1 MGRHYHSV
9 GSRTRPPPS
18 RQRYL
23 VRVRSLVGR
32 IVRIGQVRV
41 PGSTR
46 FACAC
51 DVTETTTAQPLQAMA
66 FFGRKKLTVGL
77 DVGSGL
83 VKAVV
88 IDHTSGSPELTKVVI
103 TPLNDTAIVEGEVMD
118 HSIVSDAIRQT
129 LEATGVKTKHVVA
142 AVGGRDVI
150 VKKISIE
157 RVKEAQARELMRWE
171 AEQHVPFDME
181 SVELDFQ
188 ILDPDADGLEM
199 SVLLVAAKR
208 DLVEAKRHLLDDA
221 GTPPTVIDVD
231 AFALHN
237 AFEMSHPDAMSGTVA
252 LLNIGNEATNL
263 NILDEGVPI
272 LTRDLTVGT
281 RRFREDLQRDH
292 GSSGEEAE
300 AMLRGYDRTMALDE
314 VVRMRGEE
322 LAVGMERAA
331 TFLATSSRNF
341 GQIRAVY
348 VCGGGARV
356 PGLLPWLSERLRM
369 PVQLANPLARLT
381 VREGAME
388 FLSTDEVSPLLM
400 LPVGLALRAAA

>member
-1 MGRHYHSV
+1 
-9 GSRTRPPPS
+9 
-18 RQRYL
+18 
-23 VRVRSLVGR
+23 
-32 IVRIGQVRV
+32 
-41 PGSTR
+41 
-46 FACAC
+46 
-51 DVTETTTAQPLQAMA
+51 MA

-88 IDHTSGSPELTKVVI
+88 MDHTSGVPELMKVVI

-118 HSIVSDAIRQT
+118 HAIVADAIRQT
-129 LEATGVKTKHVVA
+129 LEATGIKTKQLVTA
-142 AVGGRDVI
+142 IGGRDVI

-157 RVKEAQARELMRWE
+157 RVKEAQARESMRWE

-208 DLVEAKRHLLDDA
+208 ELVEAKRNLLDDA
-221 GTPPTVIDVD
+221 GFPPAVIDVD

-237 AFEMSHPDAMSGTVA
+237 AFEANHPDAMNGTVA

-292 GSSGEEAE
+292 GVSSDDAE
-300 AMLRGYDRTMALDE
+300 AMLRGFDRTPTLDS
-314 VVRMRGEE
+314 VVAMRGEE
-322 LAVGMERAA
+322 IALGMERAA

-341 GQIRAVY
+341 GQIRAVFA
-348 VCGGGARV
+348 CGGGARV
-356 PGLLPWLSERLRM
+356 PGLVPWLSERLRM
-369 PVQLANPLARLT
+369 PVQLANPLARIS
-381 VREGAME
+381 VRDGAME
-388 FLSTDEVSPLLM
+388 FLSTDEVAPLLM
-400 LPVGLALRAAA
+400 LPVGLALRASA